1 MLLASRQ
8 NFSAI
13 QAHLHER
20 NKPVHTLKMTRFLR
34 FWRHSRAASN
44 QKEDQQHR
52 DRNSQEPEKDPPE
65 LSPLRCTFAEILHVL
80 ESP

>member
-13 QAHLHER
+13 APDLHGTD
-20 NKPVHTLKMTRFLR
+20 KPVQTVKMIRFSR

-52 DRNSQEPEKDPPE
+52 DRNSQKPEKNPPE
-65 LSPLRCTFAEILHVL
+65 FSGLQCTFAEILHVL